1 MRIFQVVLNIQSII
15 TRIPGQ
21 IERQQPVYLVDAL
34 GREKP
39 LRFRKGKAIFPR
51 IHHISRG
58 SFIPYFSLLV
68 FV

>member
-39 LRFRKGKAIFPR
+39 FFLEFITSVEVRLY
-51 IHHISRG
+51 HIS
-58 SFIPYFSLLV
+58 V
-68 FV
+68 C